1 MGRGGGGEGN
11 IQQEEF
17 QNKSQ
22 QFKIARTSFGVHSPT
37 TYWSY
42 FIFYFKYLS
51 YSSQQFLDRPKV
63 RRHCSYAT
71 CCGQAHSDPKS
82 KHRHVRQ
89 PLSCSFCLLQLQ
101 FRLQFLSFC
110 PCRGSDKGLGFLV
123 FRIRAE
129 HLPDKI
135 YYCATCCFS
144 TWSASGRG
152 CDSQLLG
159 RSWSCVLGLSVYCVG
174 KVKGTLPS

>member
-71 CCGQAHSDPKS
+71 CCGQAHCDPKS

-89 PLSCSFCLLQLQ
+89 LLSCSFCLLQLQ
-101 FRLQFLSFC
+101 FRLQFLSFF
-110 PCRGSDKGLGFLV
+110 PFEGSDEVRGLASLSSAYVQNTCRTRFIIVPRVVSQHEARPAG
-123 FRIRAE
+123 A
-129 HLPDKI
+129 
-135 YYCATCCFS
+135 AT
-144 TWSASGRG
+144 
-152 CDSQLLG
+152 
-159 RSWSCVLGLSVYCVG
+159 RSC
-174 KVKGTLPS
+174 